1 MPPPEVSTMLNRYS
15 GLYGLSGESNDMRQV
30 LDSARQGHERARRAV
45 DVFCYRLRKYI
56 GAYTAVLGQV
66 HGLVFTGGIGENAP
80 RVRDLACEGLSSL
93 GYEIDRQK
101 NEKAVGVE
109 ADISGRDSRVQ
120 IFVIP
125 TNEELLIARDTYRTI
140 EGIGDT

>member
-1 MPPPEVSTMLNRYS
+1 MLTRHS
-15 GLYGLSGESNDMRQV
+15 GLYGLSGESNDMRQI
-30 LDSARQGHERARRAV
+30 LESARQGHERARRAV

-66 HGLVFTGGIGENAP
+66 HGMVFTGGIGENAP
-80 RVRDLACEGLSSL
+80 RVRDLACEGLSWL

-109 ADISGRDSRVQ
+109 ADISGRDSRAYRLLVLL
-120 IFVIP
+120 P
-125 TNEELLIARDTYRTI
+125 EER
-140 EGIGDT
+140 EG